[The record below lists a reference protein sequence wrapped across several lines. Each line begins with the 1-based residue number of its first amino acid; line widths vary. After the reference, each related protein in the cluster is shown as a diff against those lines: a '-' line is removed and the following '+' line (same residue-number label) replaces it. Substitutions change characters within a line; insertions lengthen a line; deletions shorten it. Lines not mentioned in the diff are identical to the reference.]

1 MGSRRTH
8 IARRLRQSLHH
19 TEVRVWACLRRR
31 QVDGWKFRRQH
42 SIGPY
47 FVDFCCPA
55 ASLVVEVVGPA
66 HDDDAQWSYDQQR
79 YAWLEAQGYRVVR
92 IRVQDID
99 ADIEGVMGR
108 IYAELLDREQLGFA
122 RLRSDSPRRP
132 SAA

>member
-1 MGSRRTH
+1 M
-8 IARRLRQSLHH
+8 
-19 TEVRVWACLRRR
+19 WACLRRR

-42 SIGPY
+42 PIGPY

-55 ASLVVEVVGPA
+55 ASLVLEVVGPA
-66 HDDDAQWSYDQQR
+66 HDEDAQWSYDQQR
-79 YAWLEAQGYRVVR
+79 YAWLEAHGYRVVR

-99 ADIEGVMGR
+99 ADIDGVMGR